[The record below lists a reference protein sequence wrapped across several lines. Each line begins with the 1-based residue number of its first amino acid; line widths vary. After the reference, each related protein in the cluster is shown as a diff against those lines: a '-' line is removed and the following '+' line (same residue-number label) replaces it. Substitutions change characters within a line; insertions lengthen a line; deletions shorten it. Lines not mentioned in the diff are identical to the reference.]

1 LRSLSDAAE
10 TDEPSARR
18 WNALINSKTLRGR
31 VFPKIFT
38 ERERERKREREAKQE
53 ELFLS
58 YVLRSAVVSRTMNR
72 WSDPPAVPSIASLAS
87 PPCQHLSHMHLSINQ
102 SILFPYY

>member
-10 TDEPSARR
+10 TDESSARR
-18 WNALINSKTLRGR
+18 WNALINSKPLRGG
-31 VFPKIFT
+31 VFTKTFS
-38 ERERERKREREAKQE
+38 EREREKQKQE

-58 YVLRSAVVSRTMNR
+58 YVLRNAVVSRTMNR

-87 PPCQHLSHMHLSINQ
+87 PPCQQHLSHMHLSINQ

>member
-18 WNALINSKTLRGR
+18 WNAMIISKTFQG
-31 VFPKIFT
+31 VFPKIL
-38 ERERERKREREAKQE
+38 REREREREAKQE

-87 PPCQHLSHMHLSINQ
+87 PPCQQHLSHMHLSINQ